1 MRHVGSIKFVE
12 KGWFENPHK
21 LRSRKKAELEVQN
34 KEKGLIEEK
43 DFVFDKEKYDAI
55 ISKARERDS
64 KKKTAEK

>member
-1 MRHVGSIKFVE
+1 ME

-21 LRSRKKAELEVQN
+21 LRAKKKAELEEQTR
-34 KEKGLIEEK
+34 EKDILEEK